1 MAITN
6 FSDVNLKVVAV
17 SGGSAGDI
25 TVSGITTADAL
36 VAVIDVDVDTSTGGL
51 TDLTSEFSITA
62 DDTINNGGGTAT
74 NNLIV
79 VYFDKDLASR

>member
-17 SGGSAGDI
+17 SGGSAGDV
-25 TVSGITTADAL
+25 TVSGISTDDAL
-36 VAVIDVDVDTSTGGL
+36 VAVIDVDVDTSSGGL
-51 TDLTSEFSITA
+51 ADLTSEFSISA

-79 VYFDKDLASR
+79 IYFDVDLDSR